1 MLYQREIDDS
11 VLIQYI
17 ILFTLSKVD
26 NAVPYNEL
34 INLVLDNCN
43 INYGDFQ
50 VALTNLVKTDHVS
63 TYLEGERNQKYK
75 ITDKGLNA
83 IEFFQSSIPIYIRE
97 PIAESVKQLFIE
109 ERRRNAVEGDIS
121 PVRGE
126 EFSADCVLRN
136 DDKTELMRLSLYA
149 GTRDE
154 AERLARYFKSHP
166 EEVYAK
172 VIEAFDAADEEDNE

>member
-63 TYLEGERNQKYK
+63 TYLEGERNQKYE
-75 ITDKGLNA
+75 I
-83 IEFFQSSIPIYIRE
+83 
-97 PIAESVKQLFIE
+97 
-109 ERRRNAVEGDIS
+109 
-121 PVRGE
+121 
-126 EFSADCVLRN
+126 
-136 DDKTELMRLSLYA
+136 
-149 GTRDE
+149 
-154 AERLARYFKSHP
+154 
-166 EEVYAK
+166 
-172 VIEAFDAADEEDNE
+172 

>member
-63 TYLEGERNQKYK
+63 THLEGERNQKYE

-97 PIAESVKQLFIE
+97 PIADSVKQLFIE
-109 ERRRNAVEGDIS
+109 ERRRNAVEGNIS

-154 AERLARYFKSHP
+154 AERLARYFRSHP

-172 VIEAFDAADEEDNE
+172 VLEAFDAADEEEDE

>member
-26 NAVPYNEL
+26 SAVPYNEL

-63 TYLEGERNQKYK
+63 TYTVGAHNQKYE
-75 ITDKGLNA
+75 ITEKGTNA

-97 PIAESVKQLFIE
+97 PIADSVKQLFIE
-109 ERRRNAVEGDIS
+109 ERRRNAIEGNIS
-121 PVRGE
+121 PVRSG
-126 EFSADCVLRN
+126 EFSAECVLRD
-136 DDKTELMRLSLYA
+136 DDKTELMKLSLYA
-149 GTRDE
+149 GSRDE
-154 AERLARYFKSHP
+154 AERLAKYFRGHA
-166 EEVYAK
+166 EEVYASI
-172 VIEAFDAADEEDNE
+172 IEAFDAAEEE